1 MLAENHVHETAADR
15 TGSIKRRLDSR
26 MATLRRHSYFKRC
39 HSGALTA
46 PQLLGVAE
54 QLYCFS
60 VYFERL
66 LTRRLS
72 MLPSRT
78 NATILEISRQH
89 LAEEIGHAK
98 IFRGYLQSHGL
109 TAAQVDALAPKTYTR
124 ALFGYLLATLEYENE
139 FVANIAIVQVMELIA
154 LNFFTATRAAI
165 NKVGLGDGPFE
176 LHSVADDG
184 HAELGLELCGGFDE
198 HTLQASETAIDD
210 LFVLMPHVFE
220 EWLPA
225 AGVKQN

>member
-1 MLAENHVHETAADR
+1 MLAQDHVHETAADR
-15 TGSIKRRLDSR
+15 AGTIKKRLDSR
-26 MATLRRHSYFKRC
+26 MATLQQHSYFQRC
-39 HSGALTA
+39 HSGTLTA
-46 PQLLGVAE
+46 PQLLAVAE
-54 QLYCFS
+54 QLFCFS

-72 MLPSRT
+72 RLSSQT
-78 NATILEISRQH
+78 HATILEISRQH

-98 IFRGYLQSHGL
+98 IFRGYLLSHGH

-154 LNFFTATRAAI
+154 LNFFTATRIAI

-184 HAELGLELCGGFDE
+184 HAELGLDLCGSFNAQ
-198 HTLQASETAIDD
+198 TLRASETAIDD

-225 AGVKQN
+225 SGVKQN